1 MVSRYF
7 DRIGHAR
14 EISISLFYVPVGGV
28 MVEDIFLFLFLTLNM
43 NCIRK
48 KREKKLF
55 GKL

>member
-48 KREKKLF
+48 KGKKKLF
-55 GKL
+55 GKF